1 MKTKTDKYQV
11 LDIISEVI
19 EKKHKVDDQYIFQD
33 TRKREVCDLRKVFFY
48 LATRF
53 TNLPLQDIG
62 NYSKHRGRGSA
73 HNHATIIYS
82 SKLVKDWISIDK
94 EYKEYIGE
102 IENEVKYFVDYE
114 QYRHDE
120 SNKYKKKIAQK
131 IYHEEDIVF
140 LTKYSEITEKL
151 YKNREFIDNLAD
163 TINELITNKEQ
174 NNERVYQ
181 ASQEDSRL
189 GMVQGLQY

>member
-1 MKTKTDKYQV
+1 MSNTGTMNQTSTK
-11 LDIISEVI
+11 
-19 EKKHKVDDQYIFQD
+19 
-33 TRKREVCDLRKVFFY
+33 
-48 LATRF
+48 
-53 TNLPLQDIG
+53 
-62 NYSKHRGRGSA
+62 
-73 HNHATIIYS
+73 
-82 SKLVKDWISIDK
+82 
-94 EYKEYIGE
+94 
-102 IENEVKYFVDYE
+102 
-114 QYRHDE
+114 
-120 SNKYKKKIAQK
+120 K

-163 TINELITNKEQ
+163 TINELITNKEE